1 MGRGAGTGAALL
13 LVLALGGCTT
23 AGFACAESYWHNSVL
38 VVGSGPGLQEVADVT
53 VCVGDTCSTAS
64 DVAADDEMRE
74 YFRTHNVG
82 GPWLLGIG
90 QELPDE
96 IAVSAVDFAGR
107 TVLDADHPVVWS
119 GIREPNGV
127 GCGEQADT
135 AEVRVDFP
143 GRPDQRS
150 STSRRPLPPAA
161 PA

>member
-1 MGRGAGTGAALL
+1 MA
-13 LVLALGGCTT
+13 LALGGCTT
-23 AGFACAESYWHNSVL
+23 AGSSCTEIGWHNSVL

-53 VCVGDTCSTAS
+53 VCAGDTCSTAS

-74 YFRTHNVG
+74 YFRTHNAG

-107 TVLDADHPVVWS
+107 TVLDADHPVEWS
-119 GIREPNGV
+119 GIREPNGD

-135 AEVRVDFP
+135 AEVQVVFP

-150 STSRRPLPPAA
+150 
-161 PA
+161 